1 MRRAVTVLAV
11 LLAGCGDE
19 SDHARPSP
27 TATPEIALDEPFDV
41 LEEAPG
47 SYLVADRTRNA
58 VYRLRD
64 GALETVAELEG
75 PRDLEPT
82 TDGRVLVASGRDVV
96 ALDPRTGATE
106 TVTTARDEVLG
117 ITAGGAYTD
126 GRRVVQD
133 GRVLVRGLDGA
144 HGLLDT
150 EPGLVVCDSGNGR
163 VLLVGRD
170 RRVLADGL
178 DLPSF
183 AAQGPGGALYVTE
196 FGAGRLIR
204 IERSGKVTPIADVPA
219 PTALSVAR
227 DGSVLVTGLGGS
239 VSRVDPET
247 GDVSALDR

>member
-1 MRRAVTVLAV
+1 M

-19 SDHARPSP
+19 TSRRGRAP
-27 TATPEIALDEPFDV
+27 TPPRAETALGEPFDV

-47 SYLVADRTRNA
+47 TYLIADRAANA

-75 PRDLEPT
+75 PRDLEPAP
-82 TDGRVLVASGRDVV
+82 DGRVLVASGRDVV

-106 TVTTARDEVLG
+106 TVATARDDVLG
-117 ITAGGAYTD
+117 IDAPAA
-126 GRRVVQD
+126 RSPMAAAC
-133 GRVLVRGLDGA
+133 VRGRARARPRPRRCPRPARHRRGPRGVRLRQRA
-144 HGLLDT
+144 
-150 EPGLVVCDSGNGR
+150 R
-163 VLLVGRD
+163 AARRAQRR

-183 AAQGPGGALYVTE
+183 AAAAPGGALYVTE
-196 FGAGRLIR
+196 FGAGRLVR

-247 GDVSALDR
+247 GEVETLA

>member
-1 MRRAVTVLAV
+1 MRRALLVLAV

-19 SDHARPSP
+19 TERARPTP
-27 TATPEIALDEPFDV
+27 TPTPETTLGEPFDI

-47 SYLVADRTRNA
+47 SYLIADRTMNA
-58 VYRLRD
+58 VFRLRA

-82 TDGRVLVASGRDVV
+82 PDGRVLVASGRNVV

-106 TVTTARDEVLG
+106 TVTSARADVLG
-117 ITAGGAYTD
+117 IAASGAHTD
-126 GRRVVQD
+126 GRRVVRD

-150 EPGLVVCDSGNGR
+150 DAGLVVCDSGNGR

-183 AAQGPGGALYVTE
+183 AAQGPDGALYVTE
-196 FGAGRLIR
+196 FGAGRLVR

-219 PTALSVAR
+219 PTALSMAR
-227 DGSVLVTGLGGS
+227 DGHVLVTGLGGA
-239 VSRVDPET
+239 VSRVDPES
-247 GDVSALDR
+247 GEVEALR